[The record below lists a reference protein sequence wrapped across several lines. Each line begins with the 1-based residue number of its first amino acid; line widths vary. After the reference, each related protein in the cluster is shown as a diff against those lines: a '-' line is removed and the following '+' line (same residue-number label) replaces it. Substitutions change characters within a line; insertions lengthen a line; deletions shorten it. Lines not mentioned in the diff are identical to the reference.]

1 MFARVE
7 WHHEQQAIMKTKATI
22 LIPALVAGRQHF
34 LRSNRMFYCTMSV
47 QTAGAGKTQ

>member
-7 WHHEQQAIMKTKATI
+7 WHHEQQAIMKTKAINLT
-22 LIPALVAGRQHF
+22 LALVAGRQHF

-47 QTAGAGKTQ
+47 QTAGVGKTQ

>member
-1 MFARVE
+1 
-7 WHHEQQAIMKTKATI
+7 MKTKAINLT
-22 LIPALVAGRQHF
+22 LALVADRQYF

>member
-1 MFARVE
+1 
-7 WHHEQQAIMKTKATI
+7 MKTEAINLT
-22 LIPALVAGRQHF
+22 LALVAARQHF